1 MMAVGWQGFPVA
13 GMGAVV
19 VAFVGAATVDAVDV
33 AAAILAGGRGDASRT
48 CVSAPWILFCLLRGG
63 TTNKGWWIHS

>member
-1 MMAVGWQGFPVA
+1 VVA
-13 GMGAVV
+13 

-33 AAAILAGGRGDASRT
+33 AAATLAGGRDDASCT

-63 TTNKGWWIHS
+63 ATNKGWEIHS

>member
-1 MMAVGWQGFPVA
+1 MKV
-13 GMGAVV
+13 VV

-33 AAAILAGGRGDASRT
+33 AAAALTGGRGNASCP

-63 TTNKGWWIHS
+63 ATNKGWEIHS